1 MSESTLWK
9 KGQSGNP
16 KGRPKGL
23 FNWQRAI
30 VQKADEL
37 HPSDSQGRSWGQRVV
52 DNLFRMA
59 ADGRPSSRQL
69 KAIEELLNRGLGKP
83 VQAIAVADLRPEAK
97 EQLIENLL
105 GVLQAE
111 KAEKEKADGDK
122 LPLQ

>member
-1 MSESTLWK
+1 MTDHRWQ

-16 KGRPKGL
+16 KGRPRGL

-30 VQKADEL
+30 VEKADEL
-37 HPSDSQGRSWGQRVV
+37 HPNDSQGRSWGQRVV

-97 EQLIENLL
+97 TQLIENLL
-105 GVLQAE
+105 AVL
-111 KAEKEKADGDK
+111 KAEKEDGN
-122 LPLQ
+122 LPVQ